1 MTSDE
6 RIERLEAQIEKLQ
19 MKQAELHKQL
29 TEAQIDQWQGRL
41 DDLEVQ
47 LHLGSMEANDR
58 VAAVMDQLRGRW
70 NDARRQLEDAA
81 ATATSVAETLRD
93 GLQDAFRDVRNAVL
107 ESKRRVT
114 S

>member
-1 MTSDE
+1 MTNDE
-6 RIERLEAQIEKLQ
+6 RIERLEAQLEKLQ
-19 MKQAELHKQL
+19 QKQAELHRQL

-47 LHLGSMEANDR
+47 LHLGSMEASDR
-58 VAAVMDQLRGRW
+58 VNARMEQLRGRW

-81 ATATSVAETLRD
+81 STASSVAETLRD
-93 GLQDAFRDVRNAVL
+93 GLQDAFRDVRNAL
-107 ESKRRVT
+107 MESKRKVT